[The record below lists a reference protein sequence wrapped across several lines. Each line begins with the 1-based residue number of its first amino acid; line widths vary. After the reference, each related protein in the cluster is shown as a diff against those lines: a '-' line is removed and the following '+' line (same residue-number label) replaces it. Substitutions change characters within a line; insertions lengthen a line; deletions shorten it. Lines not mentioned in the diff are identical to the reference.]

1 MKKVLAGAAIA
12 TLLAGCMTLSA
23 GPVEVAKLGQ
33 IVPGPREVTI
43 VNETPY
49 TSEMAVALD
58 KANVQLKPAPS
69 VGSVATTQN
78 ATTTTQRIY
87 STKYGIDLRIVPT
100 RQFCAFTDHYIVNAK
115 LTVIDLETNK
125 PVAVLTQ
132 RGADGPCT
140 SVEPVF
146 DSLGKAVGDLW
157 SK

>member
-1 MKKVLAGAAIA
+1 MKKILGSMGMA

-23 GPVEVAKLGQ
+23 GPVEVSNLGK
-33 IVPGPREVTI
+33 VTPGPREVTI
-43 VNETPY
+43 INETPY
-49 TSEMAVALD
+49 TSEMALALD

-87 STKYGIDLRIVPT
+87 STKYGIDLRVVPT

-125 PVAVLTQ
+125 PVAILTQ

-140 SVEPVF
+140 TVEPVF
-146 DSLGKAVGDLW
+146 DTLGQAVGDLW